1 MRAFVLRLSNSIAV
15 PGQAAKYR
23 FKNPDRS
30 PIKSMMKRPKSG
42 ASGIADILKGLG
54 DLVDR
59 LSDIEQ
65 EVASRGGADPGANP
79 GANSGEF
86 RSSDGRVRGIFGV
99 NVKVGLGGRELRMEP
114 FGHTSPSASERSTSA
129 EVHEVREPLCD
140 VFEENDEIVIVAE
153 MPGVAGSDVKL
164 ECEGDLLTLRAV
176 KSGRRYA
183 KEIQLPAEVNLSQ
196 AKVIE
201 NNGVM
206 EIRCPKAA
214 R

>member
-1 MRAFVLRLSNSIAV
+1 
-15 PGQAAKYR
+15 
-23 FKNPDRS
+23 
-30 PIKSMMKRPKSG
+30 MMKRPKSG

-59 LSDIEQ
+59 LSEIEE
-65 EVASRGGADPGANP
+65 EVAQRGEAGQVGEASQG
-79 GANSGEF
+79 GQTGEF
-86 RSSDGRVRGIFGV
+86 RSSDGRLRGIFGV
-99 NVKVGLGGRELRMEP
+99 NVKVGLGGKEIRMEP
-114 FGHTSPSASERSTSA
+114 FGHTNSAGSARGSASEPGTSA

-140 VFEENDEIVIVAE
+140 VFEETNEIVIVAE

-164 ECEGDLLTLRAV
+164 ECEGDLLTLRAA

-183 KEIQLPAEVNLSQ
+183 KEIQLPAEVDLGRAQ
-196 AKVIE
+196 VIE